1 MSPFVRKV
9 KTSSGATA
17 VQIVEKIRGQRKILE
32 HIGSAHTESE
42 LAALIAVA
50 RGKIT
55 AGQQPLDLGLEP
67 EAQVRSGGDAVV
79 RRHSSELLWQ
89 TLTSTFDALG
99 FNAVA
104 DETFKAL
111 VCARLIEPTSKLDT
125 PRVLDD
131 IGVDAP
137 HLSSIKR
144 APARCVERDYRTA
157 LATACWEHVTSAG
170 GPGVA
175 LVLYDLTTLY
185 FEAEK
190 EDSLRKVGM
199 SKERRVDPQITV
211 GLLVARD
218 GFPLDI
224 HVFEG
229 NRAETKT
236 LIPVITAFQQRHQ
249 ISDMVVVADAGMLSA
264 ANLNALEDAG
274 LSFIVASRTSKAPKE
289 LEDHFGRRGNAIDD
303 GEVVELIRPM
313 GQGRDRRDRRVVWH
327 YKWQRAQRDRRTL
340 NAQIDRAQRV
350 ADRAE
355 PLKKQRFVKVT
366 GQTVALDE
374 ASIERARQ
382 SAGYKG
388 YVTNIDSS
396 VMDGHAVVAAYHDLW
411 RVEQSFRM
419 AKSDLKARPIFH
431 RTRDSIEAHLTI
443 AFAAL
448 AIARHLQNR
457 TGTSIKKIV
466 RTLRRIHTV
475 VIDVDGH
482 ELTARTPL
490 DDDSQAILTAIAAG
504 H

>member
-32 HIGSAHTESE
+32 HIGSAHTEGE

-55 AGQQPLDLGLEP
+55 AGQQPLELGLET

-144 APARCVERDYRTA
+144 ALARCVERDYRTA

-199 SKERRVDPQITV
+199 GKERRVDPQITV

-350 ADRAE
+350 ADRSE

-419 AKSDLKARPIFH
+419 AKSDLKARPIFS

-443 AFAAL
+443 VFAAL

-482 ELTARTPL
+482 KLTARTPL

>member
-17 VQIVEKIRGQRKILE
+17 VQIVEKVRGQRRILE
-32 HIGSAHTESE
+32 HIGSAHSDGE

-55 AGQQPLDLGLEP
+55 AGQQSLDLGLEP
-67 EAQVRSGGDAVV
+67 DAQVRAGGDAVV

-89 TLTSTFDALG
+89 ALTSTFDTLG
-99 FNAVA
+99 FGAVA
-104 DETFKAL
+104 DETFRTL

-144 APARCVERDYRTA
+144 ALARCVERDYRTV
-157 LATACWEHVTSAG
+157 LATACWEHVTAAG
-170 GPGVA
+170 GPGAA

-190 EDSLRKVGM
+190 EDGLRKVGM

-229 NRAETKT
+229 NKAETKT

-249 ISDMVVVADAGMLSA
+249 VSDMVVVADAGMLSA

-303 GEVVELIRPM
+303 GEVVELTRPM
-313 GQGRDRRDRRVVWH
+313 GQGRDQRDRRVVWH
-327 YKWQRAQRDRRTL
+327 YSWQRAQRDRRTL

-350 ADRAE
+350 ADRSE
-355 PLKKQRFVKVT
+355 PLKKQRFVKIT

-388 YVTNIDSS
+388 YVTNIDPS
-396 VMDGHAVVAAYHDLW
+396 VMNGHAVVAAYHDLW
-411 RVEQSFRM
+411 KVEQSFRM

-443 AFAAL
+443 VFAAL
-448 AIARHLQNR
+448 AIARYLQNR
-457 TGTSIKKIV
+457 TGMSIKKIV

-482 ELTARTPL
+482 DLTARTPL
-490 DDDSQAILTAIAAG
+490 DDDAHAIINAISAG

>member
-1 MSPFVRKV
+1 M
-9 KTSSGATA
+9 
-17 VQIVEKIRGQRKILE
+17 QIVEKIRGRRKILE
-32 HIGSAHTESE
+32 HIGSVHTESE
-42 LAALIAVA
+42 LAALFAVA
-50 RGKIT
+50 RGKIH
-55 AGQQPLDLGLEP
+55 AGQQPLGLGMGP
-67 EAQVRSGGDAVV
+67 GAQVRSGGEAVV

-99 FNAVA
+99 FDAVV
-104 DETFKAL
+104 DETFKTL
-111 VCARLIEPTSKLDT
+111 VCARLVEPTSKLDT
-125 PRVLDD
+125 RRVLDD

-144 APARCVERDYRTA
+144 ALARCVERDYRTV
-157 LATACWEHVTSAG
+157 LATACWEHVTAAG
-170 GPGVA
+170 GPGAA

-190 EDSLRKVGM
+190 EDGLRKVGM

-218 GFPLDI
+218 GFPLDL

-229 NRAETKT
+229 NKAETKT
-236 LIPVITAFQQRHQ
+236 LIPVINAFQERHQ
-249 ISDMVVVADAGMLSA
+249 VSDMVVVADAGMLSA

-303 GEVVELIRPM
+303 GEVVELTRPM
-313 GQGRDRRDRRVVWH
+313 GQGRERRDRRVVWH

-382 SAGYKG
+382 SAGFKG
-388 YVTNIDSS
+388 YVTNIDPKI
-396 VMDGHAVVAAYHDLW
+396 MDGHAVVAAYHDLW
-411 RVEQSFRM
+411 KVEQSFRM

-443 AFAAL
+443 VFAAL
-448 AIARHLQNR
+448 AIARHLQNC
-457 TGTSIKKIV
+457 TGMSIKKIV
-466 RTLRRIHTV
+466 RILRRIHTV

-482 ELTARTPL
+482 EPTARTPL
-490 DDDSQAILTAIAAG
+490 DDDAQAITSVISAG